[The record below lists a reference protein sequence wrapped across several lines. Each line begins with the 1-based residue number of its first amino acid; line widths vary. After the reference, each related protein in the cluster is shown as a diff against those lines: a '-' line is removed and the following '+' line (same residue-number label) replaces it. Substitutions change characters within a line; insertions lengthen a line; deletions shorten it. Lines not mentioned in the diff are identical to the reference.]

1 VVLGARSASVVRY
14 FLKVTFKIR
23 RRRGGGPG
31 GPEPRTLG
39 ELPRGARAVVD
50 TVGGERPFRRRLM
63 EMGLT
68 PGTAI
73 SLVNVA
79 PLGDP
84 LEIELRS
91 GRLSIRRHEA
101 AMVLVRR

>member
-1 VVLGARSASVVRY
+1 MVES
-14 FLKVTFKIR
+14 
-23 RRRGGGPG
+23 
-31 GPEPRTLG
+31 
-39 ELPRGARAVVD
+39 
-50 TVGGERPFRRRLM
+50 VGGERPFRRRLL

-68 PGTAI
+68 PGTEV

-101 AMVLVRR
+101 ALVLVRR

>member
-1 VVLGARSASVVRY
+1 
-14 FLKVTFKIR
+14 LKVIFKS
-23 RRRGGGPG
+23 RRGHRADPSA
-31 GPEPRTLG
+31 PRTLE
-39 ELPRGARAVVD
+39 ELGRGGRAVVES
-50 TVGGERPFRRRLM
+50 VGGERPFRRRLL

-68 PGTAI
+68 PGTEVAM
-73 SLVNVA
+73 VNVA

-101 AMVLVRR
+101 ALVLVRR

>member
-1 VVLGARSASVVRY
+1 MRAEA
-14 FLKVTFKIR
+14 
-23 RRRGGGPG
+23 
-31 GPEPRTLG
+31 RTLD
-39 ELPRGARAVVD
+39 ELGRGARAVVES
-50 TVGGERPFRRRLM
+50 VGGERPFRRRLL

-68 PGTAI
+68 PGTVV

-101 AMVLVRR
+101 ALVLVRR